1 MRFKQDS
8 GSCRLCHPV
17 GAGTATLTATAGSKS
32 ADCQVT
38 VKQKGGGVDASIGS
52 WGENE
57 TYEGTVN

>member
-1 MRFKQDS
+1 MPS
-8 GSCRLCHPV
+8 LSPCWCRNSNP
-17 GAGTATLTATAGSKS
+17 GSKS